1 MPLLY
6 GGDRDLQQ
14 AIYDAVSQGL
24 LSIVDGAGT
33 EVEVTAPGQV
43 NLAST
48 GLRLAKPQPKTC
60 AGCGQPA
67 HEGRCSLSTDD
78 TADNGS
84 TRRPGSPGCDAP
96 SVPRQR
102 ETDGPS
108 SDQSPER
115 EQVRD
120 RQVAFSSTK
129 NLLASADSADGFAAL
144 FRAFYMALDERQI
157 SYLQGTLQ
165 LVIQA
170 DEAEQIQHRLEELGI
185 SGTFKEI

>member
-1 MPLLY
+1 MARFGSRQPALASVA
-6 GGDRDLQQ
+6 RS
-14 AIYDAVSQGL
+14 ARF
-24 LSIVDGAGT
+24 
-33 EVEVTAPGQV
+33 TAPGQV

-60 AGCGQPA
+60 ADCDQPV
-67 HEGRCSLSTDD
+67 HEGQCSLSADD
-78 TADNGS
+78 TIDNSS
-84 TRRPGSPGCDAP
+84 TRKPGSPAVDTP
-96 SVPRQR
+96 NVPRQR

-108 SDQSPER
+108 PNQSSER
-115 EQVRD
+115 ERVKD
-120 RQVAFSSTK
+120 RQVAFSFTK
-129 NLLASADSADGFAAL
+129 NLLANGDSADGFAAL

-170 DEAEQIQHRLEELGI
+170 DEAEQIRQRLEELGI